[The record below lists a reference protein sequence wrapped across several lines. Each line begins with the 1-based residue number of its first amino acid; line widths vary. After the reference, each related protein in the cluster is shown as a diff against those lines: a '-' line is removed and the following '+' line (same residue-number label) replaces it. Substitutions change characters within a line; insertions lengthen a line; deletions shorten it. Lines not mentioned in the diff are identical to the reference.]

1 MLKKQIVLSLILS
14 VLLLLA
20 SCTIGELQ
28 GYETYS
34 EYVEILNDN
43 VPEFAPEEITT
54 ESFESYSE
62 LDYLG
67 RCGMAFACIGEDI
80 MPTEERESIGQVKPT
95 GWQIAK
101 YDIVDGKYLYNR
113 CHLIGF
119 QLTGENAN
127 EKNLIT
133 GTRGMNV
140 EGMLPYEN
148 LVDDYIE
155 ETGNHVMYRVTPVF
169 EGMNL
174 VAHGVQMEA
183 LSVEDGGAGVSFN
196 VFVRNIQ
203 PGIEIDYSDGSSRLI
218 EDNKNDGVAR
228 EYVLNTNSK
237 KIHYPQCSSVYD
249 IGKNNKK
256 IYTGTIE
263 ELINKGYK
271 PCGICKP

>member
-1 MLKKQIVLSLILS
+1 MKNTKLLLIILS
-14 VLLLLA
+14 LLLLLS
-20 SCTIGELQ
+20 SCSIDIEPYVSAPEYAVELNNN
-28 GYETYS
+28 
-34 EYVEILNDN
+34 I
-43 VPEFAPEEITT
+43 PEFAPDEITT
-54 ESFESYSE
+54 ESFELYSE
-62 LDYLG
+62 LDRLG

-80 MPTEERESIGQVKPT
+80 MPTEERESIGQVKPS

-133 GTRGMNV
+133 GTRAMNV
-140 EGMLPYEN
+140 DGMLPYEN
-148 LVDDYIE
+148 MVDDYIE
-155 ETGNHVMYRVTPVF
+155 ETGNHVMYRVTPIF
-169 EGMNL
+169 EGTNL
-174 VAHGVQMEA
+174 VANGVQMEA
-183 LSVEDGGAGVSFN
+183 LSVEDGGAGISFN
-196 VFVRNIQ
+196 VFIPNTQ

-218 EDNKNDGVAR
+218 EDNKNDGAAR